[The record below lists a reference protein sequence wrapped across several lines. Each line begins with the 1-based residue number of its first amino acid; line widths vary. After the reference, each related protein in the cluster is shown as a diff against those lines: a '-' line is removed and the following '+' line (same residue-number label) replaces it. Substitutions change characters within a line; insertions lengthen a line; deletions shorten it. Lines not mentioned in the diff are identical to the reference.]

1 MMQEL
6 SLQVQAML
14 DIARLSAAL
23 QKRFRP
29 ADLMAEVTQGADL
42 SDPVLMIDV
51 LSLLREDCVVD
62 GDHWI
67 MRPSPRRKVLAAE
80 NGRTGLG
87 VGTTLT
93 PVQQAL
99 EGVGDFEP
107 ARLDALM
114 AEPGDAD
121 LAALAATLDQ
131 AGPNAPA
138 YEQLVALRAALNG
151 QKQSRRNDEILEKGF
166 FGREDALR
174 NLADWLAHPQQKQP
188 LRSWHISG
196 LPGIGKSY
204 LLEKVIQ
211 SARLAHK
218 PILIRLDFDRAALD
232 VLNPYALF
240 EEISRQIADAVPAAA
255 PELRQLRQQ
264 SAAERLESRPATK
277 MRQLPRKL
285 LRGLAAVANDS
296 ARTVLFVLDTLE
308 VLRSRGET
316 HIITLFEHLDLLL
329 DYGMQRITVIS
340 AGRGDALAPA
350 PRRMKEHTAL
360 SGLEDWAAEALLKKR
375 GVDPALWPRILP
387 LAKGNPLLLTLAGRA
402 LSEEGISTDDLPDEA
417 DVTTVGGYLYRAIL
431 SRVPKDLRAVANQG
445 LTLRAINLETLQ
457 NVVAPP
463 LGLEMT
469 DAVAADMLE
478 TLATHHWLVE
488 RDNAGW
494 ISHRSDVRAAFL
506 PLIYADDPQTMAAIN
521 LAAVTWFESRDPVQA
536 LYHRL
541 QLMRAG
547 DPAPE
552 VNPTDAA
559 AFTQPMLDDL
569 PDLARDLVLQAQGN
583 RSDFGR
589 AEAPLDLA
597 QFDDALFEDLGVR
610 SPAQDARSTF
620 DAPDPFAPVAPASQ
634 TPVPSSGTIAWSSKF
649 DRLIF
654 DAPGTAGTP
663 DKRALTDLHMMLER
677 GDVREA
683 QYIVEESFG
692 APFSIASDAAI
703 LVLCEQWLAGRWSA
717 VERLWP
723 TMGLDVLARVLGD
736 KDHVRGRLMLEIAAE
751 FDFDALVDAIRDQ
764 ALPDFAIDLIQNP
777 PAFGMERG
785 ALDFAL
791 LVARGRFVPIDRTI
805 GHVAHLMEPSEP
817 EAGRAAVYDADRLRS
832 RTGVEIAENA
842 YSQIYAVM
850 PLNPYGSFLAA
861 RAPLF
866 GVLQDAEDR
875 PDIAQVARLFAPS
888 LTRWEFLSDTI
899 LPGIADKIDVA
910 EGLGLTAEFAGG
922 LTAYHRLPDL
932 PLIAAAAER
941 WRRTVAGVWSYG
953 STPPEGWTGQV
964 AGMDDGAVALMDHLL
979 ADANPVEQAR
989 AALTAWMPDD
999 GNVARLVRR
1008 YGRRYNTVM
1017 SADLP
1022 EAEDS
1027 PRAAVLEAY
1036 KHLTKADVPMVVA
1049 APLAILAAHQFNLDR
1064 I

>member
-29 ADLMAEVTQGADL
+29 ADLMAEVTEGADL

-80 NGRTGLG
+80 KGRTGLG

-107 ARLDALM
+107 DRLDALM
-114 AEPGDAD
+114 AEPGDTD

-166 FGREDALR
+166 FGREEALR
-174 NLADWLAHPQQKQP
+174 DLADWLAHPQQKQP

-240 EEISRQIADAVPAAA
+240 EEISRQMADAVPAAA
-255 PELRQLRQQ
+255 PELRKLRQQ

-308 VLRSRGET
+308 VLRGRGET

-329 DYGMQRITVIS
+329 DYGMQRVTIIS

-350 PRRMKEHTAL
+350 PRRMKKHTAL

-469 DAVAADMLE
+469 EAAAANMLE

-521 LAAVTWFESRDPVQA
+521 RAAVAWFDSRDPEQA

-552 VNPTDAA
+552 VNPTEAA

-569 PDLARDLVLQAQGN
+569 PDLARDLVLQARGN

-589 AEAPLDLA
+589 AEAPSTNDRLPSAEPSELT
-597 QFDDALFEDLGVR
+597 FEDIDRFLIKPF
-610 SPAQDARSTF
+610 SPASPGSR
-620 DAPDPFAPVAPASQ
+620 
-634 TPVPSSGTIAWSSKF
+634 TIAWSSKF

-654 DAPGTAGTP
+654 DAPGTVRTP

-683 QYIVEESFG
+683 QYIVEESFD
-692 APFSIASDAAI
+692 APFPIASDAAI
-703 LVLCEQWLAGRWSA
+703 LVICEQWLAGRWSA

-723 TMGLDVLARVLGD
+723 TMGFDVLARVLDD

-751 FDFDALVDAIRDQ
+751 FDFDVVVDAIRDQ

-832 RTGVEIAENA
+832 RTGVEIAESA
-842 YSQIYAVM
+842 YSGIYAVM

-866 GVLQDAEDR
+866 GVLQEAEER
-875 PDIAQVARLFAPS
+875 PDIAQVARLFAPG

-899 LPGIADKIDVA
+899 LHGIADKIDVA

-979 ADANPVEQAR
+979 ADANSVEQAR

-999 GNVARLVRR
+999 GDAARLVRR

-1022 EAEDS
+1022 EAADS

>member
-42 SDPVLMIDV
+42 SDPVLIIDV

-80 NGRTGLG
+80 KGRTGLG

-107 ARLDALM
+107 GRLDALM
-114 AEPGDAD
+114 AEPGDTD

-174 NLADWLAHPQQKQP
+174 DLADWLAHPQQKQP
-188 LRSWHISG
+188 LLSWHISG

-329 DYGMQRITVIS
+329 DYGMQRVTVIS

-402 LSEEGISTDDLPDEA
+402 LSEEGISTDDLPDDA

-488 RDNAGW
+488 QDNAGW

-521 LAAVTWFESRDPVQA
+521 RAAVTWFESRDPVQA

-589 AEAPLDLA
+589 AEAPSTNDQLTSAEPSELT
-597 QFDDALFEDLGVR
+597 FEDISRFVIKPFFPGSSD
-610 SPAQDARSTF
+610 SPN
-620 DAPDPFAPVAPASQ
+620 
-634 TPVPSSGTIAWSSKF
+634 IAWSSKF

-692 APFSIASDAAI
+692 APFPIKSDAAI
-703 LVLCEQWLAGRWSA
+703 LVICQQWLAGRWSA

-723 TMGLDVLARVLGD
+723 TMGFDVLARVLD
-736 KDHVRGRLMLEIAAE
+736 EKDHVRGRLMLEIAAE

-764 ALPDFAIDLIQNP
+764 ALPDFAIDLIQSP

-832 RTGVEIAENA
+832 RTGVEIAESG

-875 PDIAQVARLFAPS
+875 PDIAQVARLFAPG

-932 PLIAAAAER
+932 PLTAAAAER

-999 GNVARLVRR
+999 GDAARLVRR